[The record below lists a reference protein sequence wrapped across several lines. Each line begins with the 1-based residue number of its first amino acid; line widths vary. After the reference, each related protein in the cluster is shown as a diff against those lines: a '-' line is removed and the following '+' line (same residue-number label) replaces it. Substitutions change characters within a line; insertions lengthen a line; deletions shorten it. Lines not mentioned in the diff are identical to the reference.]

1 MAQLVARSTHRKQIL
16 SINQTITCIRISLF
30 LLELSA
36 KLLKIEIVFYGFF
49 YLLLLFLKDSPS
61 LYEVRVGA
69 PLRPNISKDNV
80 SITLVGGLLLGGPP
94 GTEPFLVLF
103 VFFITYIQ
111 MFIFSTVRHFRSS
124 FRSWSVR
131 EFILSRVYI
140 MSSSVH
146 FTSMSFHEFYF

>member
-61 LYEVRVGA
+61 LYGVRVGA

-131 EFILSRVYI
+131 EFILSSVYI